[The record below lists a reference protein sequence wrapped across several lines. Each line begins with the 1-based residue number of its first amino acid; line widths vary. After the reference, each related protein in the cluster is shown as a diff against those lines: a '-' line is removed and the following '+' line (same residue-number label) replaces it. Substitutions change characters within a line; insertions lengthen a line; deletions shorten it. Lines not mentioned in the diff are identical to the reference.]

1 MTDKQLA
8 QIEEWLQGQKRY
20 KLLDTERKDILKLK
34 GAKLQVWLAQH
45 MSESDD
51 QESWL
56 SLSTLQSLTGLS
68 EPTVIGARQWL
79 LANSWMRDTGGVAAD
94 KYTKP
99 SRGSH
104 KVRVLSVDAP
114 KESLAPKVVLEE
126 KSLDKVYGY
135 SSSYG
140 YSSIP
145 IPVILHSVTVQ
156 QEDESSSTPS
166 SLRSGDKPEEQ
177 PKAKPTTKPKA
188 PASDVPVEVKSTRK
202 HHPKYDDPFPLE
214 FDTWSVLARAEW
226 CEAHAVSNKPKV
238 SFPVEKREAPVPPTI
253 KAEPVQPPEVRPP
266 TSAPP
271 PTAKPPEPVKPAPVE
286 IDYRLAAAK
295 RLAQDMYKL
304 QMYYNAKVQPPADWE
319 TVWVAESAELV
330 ELTEGDAP
338 YFDRG
343 FMLRHVIALS
353 QVRYAAKY
361 TSPALIAEHIAELG
375 DEVAAL
381 QISNQFDAV
390 DDMYF
395 KCKGLGNLLDDAKQK
410 QKNAEIGLKTW
421 TRWMAKHR
429 QQDQPE
435 SHVA

>member
-1 MTDKQLA
+1 
-8 QIEEWLQGQKRY
+8 
-20 KLLDTERKDILKLK
+20 
-34 GAKLQVWLAQH
+34 
-45 MSESDD
+45 
-51 QESWL
+51 
-56 SLSTLQSLTGLS
+56 
-68 EPTVIGARQWL
+68 
-79 LANSWMRDTGGVAAD
+79 MRDTGGVAAD

-145 IPVILHSVTVQ
+145 IPIPVILHSVTVQ
-156 QEDESSSTPS
+156 EEDESSSTPS

-395 KCKGLGNLLDDAKQK
+395 KGKGLGNLLDDAKQK